1 MPKPHSSPGVVDD
14 WDRYWK
20 GSRDGAAF
28 SSGGISHPA
37 VSAFWTVFFLA
48 ADPQQA
54 RIIDVAAGTGSVVA
68 AAQQVGRNPEDF
80 ICIDTSSAA
89 ITTLC
94 AQYPGVQGV
103 VADALSIP
111 LADNSLDFAT
121 SQFGVEYAGVKAV
134 DEMVRLLVPGGR
146 IALVMH
152 CQASI
157 IYEEAVSSLDAIARL
172 KTSRFLPLAIKMF
185 RLGFAVLSDKSK
197 EKSEEF
203 RAAATEFKPAFKSL
217 EPIMDEHGTH
227 VAGDTIC
234 ELYNEVAHIRA
245 RMHKY
250 EEKEVLEWLAKMT
263 KELDAYE
270 GRMASMCEAALQADD
285 LDVLCDGLR
294 NKQLEIQQAEL
305 LRVSNHPSPLAW
317 VLTAYKK

>member
-1 MPKPHSSPGVVDD
+1 MRRK
-14 WDRYWK
+14 K
-20 GSRDGAAF
+20 L
-28 SSGGISHPA
+28 
-37 VSAFWTVFFLA
+37 VSDL
-48 ADPQQA
+48 
-54 RIIDVAAGTGSVVA
+54 
-68 AAQQVGRNPEDF
+68 
-80 ICIDTSSAA
+80 ICLDTSSAA

-94 AQYPGVQGV
+94 TRYPGVQGI

-111 LADNSLDFAT
+111 LADHSVTVAT
-121 SQFGVEYAGVKAV
+121 SQFGVEYAGVAAV
-134 DEMVRLLVPGGR
+134 DEMVRLLAPGGR
-146 IALVMH
+146 IALIMH
-152 CQASI
+152 YRAGI

-185 RLGFAVLSDKSK
+185 RLGFAMLGGDKSK
-197 EKSEEF
+197 EKSEDF
-203 RAAATEFKPAFKSL
+203 RAAVTEFKPAFKSL

-234 ELYNEVAHIRA
+234 ELYNEVAHIQA

-285 LDVLCDGLR
+285 FDVLCDGLR

-305 LRVSNHPSPLAW
+305 LKVSNHPSPLAW